1 MNCGRIFLIVTELE
15 TDVLVLG
22 GGPAGTWA
30 AVSAAA
36 TGARVVLADKARC
49 GTSGPTAHGT
59 TSLWNIPPGPA
70 RDEAV
75 RRGYAHG
82 GGLGDPEWM
91 HRVLEETHLRVE
103 QLARWGYRF
112 PGAGPGSSLRVYLD
126 GASYLRR
133 MRRSAL
139 DAGVRVLD
147 HHPAL
152 QLLVDRDGGVAGATG
167 VQLHNHCQA
176 WTVRAGA
183 VVVAT
188 GGCAFLS
195 GGAGTDVDTGD
206 GLLFAAEAGAELSGM
221 EFSSAYG
228 LTPVVHVPNTARPK
242 SASGL
247 GLHFA
252 TLYDESGAILE
263 GHRAAAFAAIADG
276 HRVFAAL
283 DDVPASMRGWLTEQG
298 LVDHT
303 GRVPLRAVLEGTV
316 RGTGGLRVANHD
328 CATTIGGLFGAGDVT
343 TRELITGAVSG
354 FGGQGGA
361 WAIASGVWAGA
372 GAARYARAAD
382 LRSPV
387 REVPGAGLSEVSR
400 IDPRAVVGLVQEHT
414 LPLRRSYWR
423 SAGSLVDSIGELD
436 SMWPGAEFDLGG
448 TGLDRLRARQAAALL
463 AVARWTKYSALA
475 RTESRGMHRRTDHP
489 GAEADWRVR
498 LMSGGLDNVWVRPDA
513 REIAALDAGMV
524 GAKEIAVPPAREPV
538 ARGRREALVVEAHD
552 PSIRRETL
560 VFDARGPSPRR
571 ETRVLDARGQSGRR
585 DALVFDAR
593 GPAVAHTREA
603 GVLST
608 RSAAI
613 PDAPEIR
620 PAEDTPASTDE
631 HLTPV
636 DPIAM

>member
-1 MNCGRIFLIVTELE
+1 MTQLE

-36 TGARVVLADKARC
+36 NGARVVLADKARC

-75 RRGYAHG
+75 DRGYAHG
-82 GGLGDPEWM
+82 GGLGDPAWM
-91 HRVLEETHLRVE
+91 HRVLDETHHRVE
-103 QLARWGYRF
+103 QLAGWGYRF
-112 PGAGPGSSLRVYLD
+112 PGPGPGSALRVYLD

-133 MRRSAL
+133 MRRSVLA
-139 DAGVRVLD
+139 AGVRVLD

-152 QLLVDRDGGVAGATG
+152 QLLVDREGRVAGAVG
-167 VQLHNHCQA
+167 VQQLDRYRT

-228 LTPVVHVPNTARPK
+228 LVPARQGAGP
-242 SASGL
+242 ANSGGL
-247 GLHFA
+247 ALHFA
-252 TLYDESGAILE
+252 TYYDESGAVLE

-276 HRVFAAL
+276 RRVFAAL
-283 DDVPASMRGWLTEQG
+283 DEVPALLRGGLAKLG
-298 LVDHT
+298 LVDHA

-316 RGTGGLRVANHD
+316 RGTGGLRIAGRE
-328 CATTIGGLFGAGDVT
+328 CATTVDGLFAAGDVT
-343 TRELITGAVSG
+343 TREPITGAVSG

-372 GAARYARAAD
+372 GAAAYARTAERDA
-382 LRSPV
+382 PV
-387 REVPGAGLSEVSR
+387 REVPGAGLNAVAR

-423 SAGSLVDSIGELD
+423 SAGSLRDSIGELD

-475 RTESRGMHRRTDHP
+475 RTETRGMHRRTDHP
-489 GAEADWRVR
+489 GVEADWRVR
-498 LMSGGLDNVWVRPDA
+498 LTSGGLDTVWVRPHTHEPA
-513 REIAALDAGMV
+513 PSTAHE
-524 GAKEIAVPPAREPV
+524 AVPVPAAREPL
-538 ARGRREALVVEAHD
+538 ARGRRDVAVISTQDDGLVLAH
-552 PSIRRETL
+552 PREPGMLT
-560 VFDARGPSPRR
+560 A
-571 ETRVLDARGQSGRR
+571 
-585 DALVFDAR
+585 
-593 GPAVAHTREA
+593 
-603 GVLST
+603 

-613 PDAPEIR
+613 PDAPEIVPE
-620 PAEDTPASTDE
+620 PAPIQAAVQLTTPSR
-631 HLTPV
+631 
-636 DPIAM
+636 

>member
-1 MNCGRIFLIVTELE
+1 MTQLE

-36 TGARVVLADKARC
+36 NGARVVLADKARC

-75 RRGYAHG
+75 DRGYAHG
-82 GGLGDPEWM
+82 GGLGDPAWM
-91 HRVLEETHLRVE
+91 HRVLDETHHRVE
-103 QLARWGYRF
+103 QLAGWGYRF
-112 PGAGPGSSLRVYLD
+112 PGPGPGSSLRVYLD

-133 MRRSAL
+133 MRRSVLA
-139 DAGVRVLD
+139 AGVRVLD

-152 QLLVDRDGGVAGATG
+152 QLLVDRDGRVAGAAG
-167 VQLHNHCQA
+167 VRQLDRYRT

-228 LTPVVHVPNTARPK
+228 LAPAPQVPLPAGAVH
-242 SASGL
+242 SSGL
-247 GLHFA
+247 ALHFA
-252 TLYDESGAILE
+252 TYYDESGAVLE

-276 HRVFAAL
+276 RRVFAAL
-283 DDVPASMRGWLTEQG
+283 DEVPALLRGGLAKLG
-298 LVDHT
+298 LVDHA

-316 RGTGGLRVANHD
+316 RGTGGLRITGRD
-328 CATTIGGLFGAGDVT
+328 CATTVDGLFAAGDVT
-343 TRELITGAVSG
+343 TREPITGAVSG

-372 GAARYARAAD
+372 GAAAYARTAERDA
-382 LRSPV
+382 PV
-387 REVPGAGLSEVSR
+387 REVPGAGLNAVAR

-423 SAGSLVDSIGELD
+423 SAGSLRDSIGELD

-475 RTESRGMHRRTDHP
+475 RTETRGMHRRTDHP

-498 LMSGGLDNVWVRPDA
+498 LTSGGLDTVWVRPHA
-513 REIAALDAGMV
+513 PEPSAAY
-524 GAKEIAVPPAREPV
+524 ESVPST
-538 ARGRREALVVEAHD
+538 ARGAVLSAVHESAASTAHGAVLSTVHE
-552 PSIRRETL
+552 PAAST
-560 VFDARGPSPRR
+560 ARGPVPSAAP
-571 ETRVLDARGQSGRR
+571 EPMPAPSGREPLAQVR
-585 DALVFDAR
+585 R
-593 GPAVAHTREA
+593 KVA
-603 GVLST
+603 VLST
-608 RSAAI
+608 QQNGLALPYPHEPSVLTARSAAI
-613 PDAPEIR
+613 PDAPEIL
-620 PAEDTPASTDE
+620 PEPTPAPLAAT
-631 HLTPV
+631 
-636 DPIAM
+636 